1 VSIQMSV
8 TLTVKCSTGTKFT
21 VTAELSQSVGEL
33 KAQLVEQSAIPAD
46 QMRLIYRGHVL
57 KDANS
62 LQSYGKI
69 NILAN
74 LDFGLQFCSFF

>member
-1 VSIQMSV
+1 
-8 TLTVKCSTGTKFT
+8 
-21 VTAELSQSVGEL
+21 LSQSVGEL

-62 LQSYGKI
+62 LQSYGKV